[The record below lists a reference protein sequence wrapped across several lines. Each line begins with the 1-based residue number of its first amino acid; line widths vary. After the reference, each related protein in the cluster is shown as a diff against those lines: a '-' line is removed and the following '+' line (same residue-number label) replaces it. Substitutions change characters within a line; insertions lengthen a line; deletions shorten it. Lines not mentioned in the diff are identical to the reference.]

1 MKSIENQVKILGIAL
16 LLLSMATMMMWPD
29 FQWVVFI
36 LVMLF
41 VGIPHGAIDHLTSD
55 PAINP
60 KSLSV
65 FLVKHIALIGL
76 YLLFWWIFPIFSL
89 AAFILMS
96 AFHFGQTHFIRR
108 ADGKL
113 IHQILFVSRG
123 MFFLS
128 VILLGDFEF
137 TQEILA
143 AVIDILSLATIQPY
157 LITGF
162 FVVTILMQYIAKVK
176 FNKNDLIDLLLLPI
190 ALYFSPLMLSF
201 VIYFGFWHAFPSMVE
216 EYNFLKKYP
225 QFASLKKFGVQLIP
239 FTLLSLIGIS
249 LILFFAQR
257 NLSPEEVI
265 LMFFVLISVISF
277 PHILYMD
284 RFLKSQANTD
294 QN

>member
-1 MKSIENQVKILGIAL
+1 MKNIETQVKISGIAL

-65 FLVKHIALIGL
+65 FLVKYIALIGL
-76 YLLFWWIFPIFSL
+76 YLLLWWIFPIFSL
-89 AAFILMS
+89 GAFILMS

-108 ADGKL
+108 AGGKP

-137 TQEILA
+137 TREILA
-143 AVIDILSLATIQPY
+143 AVIDVSSLATFKPY
-157 LITGF
+157 LILGF
-162 FVVTILMQYIAKVK
+162 FLVTILIQYFAKVK
-176 FNKNDLIDLLLLPI
+176 FNKIDVIDLLVLPI

-201 VIYFGFWHAFPSMVE
+201 VIYFGFWHAFPSMAE
-216 EYNFLKKYP
+216 EYNFLKKYS
-225 QFASLKKFGVQLIP
+225 QFGSLKKFGVQLIP
-239 FTLLSLIGIS
+239 FTLLSLIGIAF
-249 LILFFAQR
+249 ILFIAQR
-257 NLSPEEVI
+257 SLTQEEVI
-265 LMFFVLISVISF
+265 LVFFVLISVISF

-284 RFLKSQANTD
+284 RFLKSQASTD